1 MRTFMRQKLLFWQ
14 LFIPT
19 CLILGLLI
27 LVLHAEISES
37 EQTAQQQT
45 INQVTYQ
52 VNLLK
57 NQIESELLSV
67 ERDLVRLRN
76 EQAFILFAKLATQ
89 PSKKNIEN
97 SWMNM
102 LNTS

>member
-1 MRTFMRQKLLFWQ
+1 MRHKLLFWQ
-14 LFIPT
+14 LCVPT
-19 CLILGLLI
+19 CLILALLI

-37 EQTAQQQT
+37 EQTAQQQK

-57 NQIESELLSV
+57 NEIESELLSV

-76 EQAFILFAKLATQ
+76 EQDFILFAKLASQ
-89 PSKKNIEN
+89 PSKKALEN

-102 LNTS
+102 LKT